1 MSTQMMRIRTNSIL
15 NSNTCLQRKDTYHN
29 SFETKAIAKVKL
41 SSHKLFI
48 LTGKWYKKTP

>member
-1 MSTQMMRIRTNSIL
+1 MSTQMMRIRTTSIL